1 MEHAIKV
8 LDETPTNNM
17 RKLWDSSIEEI
28 LQSVAREIEYAVHPH
43 DFDNYEVEMIKYILL
58 KGHQV
63 VIEHKK
69 GIN

>member
-1 MEHAIKV
+1 M
-8 LDETPTNNM
+8 
-17 RKLWDSSIEEI
+17 
-28 LQSVAREIEYAVHPH
+28 AREIEYAVHPH

-63 VIEHKK
+63 IIEHKK